1 MGLLSSIVTGP
12 VAGPIKGM
20 LWIVQTIAQHAE
32 RELYDEDNIRK
43 DLLKLEQ
50 QYELGKMTLE
60 EFENSESE
68 LLQRLNQ
75 ARRIKEGR

>member
-1 MGLLSSIVTGP
+1 MGLLSTIVTGP

-20 LWIVQTIAQHAE
+20 LWIVQTIAEHAE

-43 DLLKLEQ
+43 NLLKLEH
-50 QYELGKMTLE
+50 QYELGKITLE
-60 EFENSESE
+60 EFESAESE

-75 ARRIKEGR
+75 ARRMKEGR

>member
-1 MGLLSSIVTGP
+1 MGLLSSIVTVP

-20 LWIVQTIAQHAE
+20 LWIVKTIAEHAE

-50 QYELGKMTLE
+50 QYELGNMKLE
-60 EFENSESE
+60 EFESAESE

>member
-1 MGLLSSIVTGP
+1 MGLLSSIVTVP
-12 VAGPIKGM
+12 VAGPIRGM
-20 LWIVQTIAQHAE
+20 LWIVQTIAEHAE

-43 DLLKLEQ
+43 DLLKLEH

-60 EFENSESE
+60 EFESAESE

-75 ARRIKEGR
+75 ARRLKEGR

>member
-1 MGLLSSIVTGP
+1 M
-12 VAGPIKGM
+12 AGPIKGM
-20 LWIVQTIAQHAE
+20 LWIVKTIAEHAE
-32 RELYDEDNIRK
+32 QELYDEDNIRK

-50 QYELGKMTLE
+50 QYEHGKITLAD
-60 EFENSESE
+60 FESAESE

>member
-12 VAGPIKGM
+12 VTGPIKGL
-20 LWIVQTIAQHAE
+20 LWIVQTIAEHAD

-43 DLLKLEQ
+43 NLLKLEH

-60 EFENSESE
+60 EFESSESE

-75 ARRIKEGR
+75 ARRMKEGR

>member
-1 MGLLSSIVTGP
+1 MGLLSTIVTGP

-20 LWIVQTIAQHAE
+20 LWIVQTIAEHAE

-43 DLLKLEQ
+43 NLLKLEH
-50 QYELGKMTLE
+50 QYELGKITLE
-60 EFENSESE
+60 EFESAESE

>member
-20 LWIVQTIAQHAE
+20 LWIVKTIAEHAE

-50 QYELGKMTLE
+50 QYELGKMTFE
-60 EFENSESE
+60 EFESAESE